1 MKNVTVETLADDK
14 HQLNLTNY
22 SAHVLNEICE
32 NLEHFG
38 VSRID
43 EKQQSINNAFEEL
56 FKARAELAPKYIGT
70 LNFINELF
78 LFISTQADNA
88 GKFRTVTDFIKKIQ

>member
-1 MKNVTVETLADDK
+1 MENVTITTIEYNK
-14 HQLNLTNY
+14 HQLNLTNF

-43 EKQQSINNAFEEL
+43 EKQQSINDAFEEL
-56 FKARAELAPKYIGT
+56 FKVRAELAPKYIGT

-88 GKFRTVTDFIKKIQ
+88 GKFRTVTDFIKEV